1 MVCDTDV
8 KTARI
13 VKGRLEKTVL
23 GQIARVIS
31 QKLCPGTCF
40 VKARPE
46 QSVFSPASYL
56 FLLYLLSLKIVLN
69 MKSIRALQLSVTAQS
84 VAAAILSTPKL
95 KLKPVNVQACP
106 SCLLSCFHCRLTALR
121 C

>member
-1 MVCDTDV
+1 MRRGASALPSSPARHEARAIGLIATHSPSLQLVCDTDV

-46 QSVFSPASYL
+46 QSVSSPASNL
-56 FLLYLLSLKIVLN
+56 EPFLK
-69 MKSIRALQLSVTAQS
+69 
-84 VAAAILSTPKL
+84 
-95 KLKPVNVQACP
+95 
-106 SCLLSCFHCRLTALR
+106 RL